1 MSGQNNQPLPQ
12 QDGDT
17 PIKRRG
23 NWQTS
28 PAGKRILALL
38 QSVTDPLSPQEVA
51 AQVHIVPAY
60 AQTVLRQ
67 MHADKAIGVAAW
79 HRNLNGNATPLYLV
93 GVEDVPAPEKYS
105 AAEKCRRYR
114 AAILRDLPEPV
125 AKRVLS
131 ALHGNVKVSAV
142 VADGRTVYRRGVG
155 VDRVAL
161 SRPKTVVVER
171 QRPQIPSLPL
181 FFPRRA

>member
-1 MSGQNNQPLPQ
+1 MSGQNIQSLAQ
-12 QDGDT
+12 QDMDT
-17 PIKRRG
+17 PIKRRA

-38 QSVTDPLSPQEVA
+38 QSVTDALSSQDVA
-51 AQVHIVPAY
+51 ARVHIAPAY
-60 AQTVLRQ
+60 AQTLLRQ
-67 MHADKAIGVAAW
+67 MSADKVIGVASW
-79 HRNLNGNATPLYLV
+79 RRNLNGNATPFYLI
-93 GVEDVPAPEKYS
+93 GVEDAPAPEKFS
-105 AAEKCRRYR
+105 AAEKCKRCR

-155 VDRVAL
+155 VDRFAL